1 MLKTIVN
8 IYHKYFCT
16 VTAGVHFIVGIP
28 KLSTGGAEG
37 RGGRKKAVYASRTP
51 MRTKRVENRYW
62 ER

>member
-1 MLKTIVN
+1 MLRTIVN
-8 IYHKYFCT
+8 IYDKYFCT

-37 RGGRKKAVYASRTP
+37 RGGKTAHASRTP